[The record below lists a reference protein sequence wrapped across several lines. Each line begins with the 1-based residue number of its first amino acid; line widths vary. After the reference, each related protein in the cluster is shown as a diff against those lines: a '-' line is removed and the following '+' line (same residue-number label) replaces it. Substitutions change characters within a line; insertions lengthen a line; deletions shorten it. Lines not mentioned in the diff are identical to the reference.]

1 MNHIAT
7 LTAAAALFIT
17 PALAAPTDF
26 EFDKSHTNIS
36 FSIDHFG
43 FSKTDGR
50 FAQWDGTLVIDQ
62 ENPANSEVAV
72 VIKTDSLDTFFPDR
86 DTHLKSP
93 DFFNVQQF
101 PEITFNSTDVE
112 KTGDETLKITGDL
125 TILGVT
131 KPAILDVKVTKIG
144 ESPITKKLT
153 VGFDASTTIK
163 RSEFGMNT
171 FAPAIGDE
179 VTVRIHSETT
189 KK

>member
-1 MNHIAT
+1 MKRLAVF
-7 LTAAAALFIT
+7 AAAATLFIA
-17 PALAAPTDF
+17 PALAAPTEF

-36 FSIDHFG
+36 FTIDHFG

-50 FAQWDGTLVIDQ
+50 FAEWDGTLVIDQ
-62 ENPANSEVAV
+62 ENPENSEVSV

-101 PEITFNSTDVE
+101 PEITFSSTNVE
-112 KTGDETLKITGDL
+112 KTGDDTLEVTGDL

-131 KPAILDVKVTKIG
+131 KPAVLDIKVTKIG
-144 ESPITKKLT
+144 ESPITKKMT
-153 VGFDASTTIK
+153 AGFDASTTIK
-163 RSEFGMNT
+163 RSEFGMTT
-171 FAPAIGDE
+171 FVPAIGDE
-179 VTVRIHSETT
+179 VTVQIHSETT